1 MKRFFLLIAASLL
14 LSVCAPA
21 SQAQDLK
28 DILSGLSKKSDT
40 GKDSGKSG
48 KSIGDKSIGDMLSG
62 LGNALGISSGKIEIK
77 DLAGEWEYVAPA
89 VTFKSDNFLLKAG
102 GAAAAT
108 QVENKL
114 EPYYKAAGINSLK
127 ITINEDSTFTFR
139 QRITSVSGTLSKN
152 PETGNYVFTFKALK
166 RIKIGEME
174 GFIVKNGDRMNLT
187 FDVSKLMTLME
198 KVSKF
203 TKSSSI
209 STMTKLLNQYDGIT
223 AGYQLKRTATT
234 ATDKK

>member
-1 MKRFFLLIAASLL
+1 MKRFFLLIAASLII
-14 LSVCAPA
+14 SVCAPA
-21 SQAQDLK
+21 SHAQDLK

-40 GKDSGKSG
+40 GKDSEKSG
-48 KSIGDKSIGDMLSG
+48 KSIGDMLSG

-223 AGYQLKRTATT
+223 AGYQLKRTTT
-234 ATDKK
+234 AATDKK

>member
-1 MKRFFLLIAASLL
+1 MSLMKRFFLLIAASLII
-14 LSVCAPA
+14 SVCAPA

-40 GKDSGKSG
+40 GKDSEKSG
-48 KSIGDKSIGDMLSG
+48 KSIGDMLSG

-187 FDVSKLMTLME
+187 FDVSKLMTMME

-223 AGYQLKRTATT
+223 AGYQLKRTATA
-234 ATDKK
+234 ATNKK

>member
-1 MKRFFLLIAASLL
+1 
-14 LSVCAPA
+14 
-21 SQAQDLK
+21 
-28 DILSGLSKKSDT
+28 
-40 GKDSGKSG
+40 
-48 KSIGDKSIGDMLSG
+48 MLSG

-223 AGYQLKRTATT
+223 AGYQLKRTATA
-234 ATDKK
+234 ATNKNDRFGDSSGI